1 MDLTTY
7 SASAKSSGDAGVVKH
22 GSGTLLVKVPGGFDP
37 ATGAK
42 KPPIEIGL
50 QREDIVKM
58 RDAAAVQLADQVAT
72 LQAHLDALN
81 TLLTDADA
89 ELAKK

>member
-7 SASAKSSGDAGVVKH
+7 SSGAKASGDAGVTKH

-50 QREDIVKM
+50 QREDIVKQ
-58 RDAAAVQLADQVAT
+58 RDALAAQVTA
-72 LQAHLDALN
+72 LQAKLAALN
-81 TLLTDADA
+81 AVLVDADV
-89 ELAKK
+89 ELAK